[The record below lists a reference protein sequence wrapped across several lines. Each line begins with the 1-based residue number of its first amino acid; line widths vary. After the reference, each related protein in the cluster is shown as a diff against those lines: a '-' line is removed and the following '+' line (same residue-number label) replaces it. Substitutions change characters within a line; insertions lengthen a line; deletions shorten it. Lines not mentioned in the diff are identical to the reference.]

1 MQLIKDEHF
10 GGERPLFASHDL
22 KLESVVFEPGE
33 SALKCCRNLELSK
46 CSFQGKY
53 PLWHVDNFVV
63 EGCVFEPGARAA
75 IWYSD
80 KLTMRDTR
88 VDAPKMFREMDGI
101 TLENVVI
108 SDAQETLW
116 HVRNVK
122 ITDMEV
128 SNADYLFMHS
138 SNIKIKRWRQK
149 GNYAFQYCRNVEI
162 HNAYIEAKDSFWET
176 ENVTIYDS
184 EIHGEYLGWHSK
196 KLKLVNCYIS
206 GTQPLC
212 YCTDLVLENCTF
224 APDCDLAFEDSIVRA
239 TINSAITSVKN
250 PRSGYIRA
258 RGFGEIIIDKNIR
271 QPADCKIEKIL
282 K

>member
-1 MQLIKDEHF
+1 MI
-10 GGERPLFASHDL
+10 ERRSNRRARNGRKTPKNVLF
-22 KLESVVFEPGE
+22 VFQNCTFRF
-33 SALKCCRNLELSK
+33 ADYKCCRNLELSK

-128 SNADYLFMHS
+128 GNADYLFMHS

-196 KLKLVNCYIS
+196 KLKLVNCHIS